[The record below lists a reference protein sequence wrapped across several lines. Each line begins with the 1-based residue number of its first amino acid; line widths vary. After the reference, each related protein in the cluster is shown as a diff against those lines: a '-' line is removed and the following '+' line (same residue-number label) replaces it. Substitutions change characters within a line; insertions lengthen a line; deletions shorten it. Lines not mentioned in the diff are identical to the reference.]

1 MAKKNPLNKDL
12 KEVIKELPKAPGG
25 NVTQPRPLVP
35 GGIQG
40 GPPLVTSSIPGAIPA
55 NPTGEVFTKSDPAR
69 DLFKFYKTGVDRPL
83 DMPAEPVDLETI
95 EEKKVKPTGAKGSK
109 KTQER
114 LEIAKGVR
122 GGTIGGMTRP
132 PGSKPSLTIPTVIAK
147 PGGGFISSM
156 GVPMAIEIAME
167 RARRKAEL
175 ETIQESL
182 RDALIIERGEKTTSY
197 VSDPISPKAG
207 GITRDEQKIID
218 RAAQA
223 ARDALLDRD
232 AAIREAVMLRDVT
245 TGEVNPLAQSV
256 TQSEADRRALEG
268 MKKFEKDIVK
278 VKGGNFGKGTP
289 TGDAKDIAMRK
300 VANAAIVELVDIE
313 AQKQIT
319 SATPG
324 TIGKSSSE
332 TSLLQLGPASGNLS
346 GKTIMLARNGK
357 LSGKPLRPETISQI
371 TQAAQAGAKFIVG
384 DMPGV
389 DSEFIKLLN
398 KLNAPYKIYHTGD
411 KPRIQKL
418 YDEPKLPIVGG
429 KGMAAFGA
437 VGLVLDAAL
446 LWRQL
451 IQETEIQRQQI
462 QSETMN

>member
-1 MAKKNPLNKDL
+1 MAKKNPLKKDL

-40 GPPLVTSSIPGAIPA
+40 GPSLVTSSIPGATPTG
-55 NPTGEVFTKSDPAR
+55 PTGEVFTKSDPAR
-69 DLFKFYKTGVDRPL
+69 DIFKFYKTGVDRPL
-83 DMPAEPVDLETI
+83 NMPPEPIDLETI
-95 EEKKVKPTGAKGSK
+95 EEIKVKPTGPKGSR
-109 KTQER
+109 KTEER
-114 LEIAKGVR
+114 LKINQGVR
-122 GGTIGGMTRP
+122 GGTIGGMSRA
-132 PGSKPSLTIPTVIAK
+132 PGSKPSLAK
-147 PGGGFISSM
+147 SL
-156 GVPMAIEIAME
+156 PMAIEIAME
-167 RARRKAEL
+167 RARRKTEL

-182 RDALIIERGEKTTSY
+182 RDALVVERGGKTTTY
-197 VSDPISPKAG
+197 VSDPIAPKAG

-232 AAIREAVMLRDVT
+232 AAIREAVMMRDVN
-245 TGEVNPLAQSV
+245 TGEVNPLAQSI

-268 MKKFEKDIVK
+268 MKQLERDIIK

-300 VANAAIVELVDIE
+300 AATAAIVELVDIE
-313 AQKQIT
+313 AQKQIA

-324 TIGKSSSE
+324 AIGKSSSE
-332 TSLLQLGPASGNLS
+332 TSLLQLGPVSGNLS

-357 LSGKPLRPETISQI
+357 LSGKPLRPETIAQI

-411 KPRIQKL
+411 KPRIQKE
-418 YDEPKLPIVGG
+418 YSTPKPPIIGG
-429 KGMAAFGA
+429 KGLATFGA

-451 IQETEIQRQQI
+451 LQEAEIERQKI

>member
-25 NVTQPRPLVP
+25 NVAQPRPLVP

-40 GPPLVTSSIPGAIPA
+40 GPPLVTSSIPGATPA
-55 NPTGEVFTKSDPAR
+55 GPTGEVFTKSDPAR

-122 GGTIGGMTRP
+122 GGTIGGMTRA
-132 PGSKPSLTIPTVIAK
+132 PGSKPSLAK
-147 PGGGFISSM
+147 SL
-156 GVPMAIEIAME
+156 PMAIEIAME
-167 RARRKAEL
+167 RTRRRIEL

-182 RDALIIERGEKTTSY
+182 RDALIVERGEKTTTY
-197 VSDPISPKAG
+197 VSDPNSPKAG

-268 MKKFEKDIVK
+268 MKAFEETV
-278 VKGGNFGKGTP
+278 GKKPKTKKPTSTP
-289 TGDAKDIAMRK
+289 
-300 VANAAIVELVDIE
+300 
-313 AQKQIT
+313 
-319 SATPG
+319 
-324 TIGKSSSE
+324 
-332 TSLLQLGPASGNLS
+332 
-346 GKTIMLARNGK
+346 
-357 LSGKPLRPETISQI
+357 KP
-371 TQAAQAGAKFIVG
+371 
-384 DMPGV
+384 
-389 DSEFIKLLN
+389 
-398 KLNAPYKIYHTGD
+398 
-411 KPRIQKL
+411 
-418 YDEPKLPIVGG
+418 PIVGG
-429 KGMAAFGA
+429 RGLAAFGA
-437 VGLVLDAAL
+437 VGLALDAAL
-446 LWRQL
+446 LWKQFL
-451 IQETEIQRQQI
+451 QETETQQQQI

>member
-40 GPPLVTSSIPGAIPA
+40 GPSLVTSSIPGATPTG
-55 NPTGEVFTKSDPAR
+55 PTGEVFTKSDPAR

-83 DMPAEPVDLETI
+83 DMPAEPIDTKAI
-95 EEKKVKPTGAKGSK
+95 EETKVKPTGPKGSK

-122 GGTIGGMTRP
+122 GGTIGGMSRA
-132 PGSKPSLTIPTVIAK
+132 PGSKPSLAK
-147 PGGGFISSM
+147 SL
-156 GVPMAIEIAME
+156 PMAVEIAME
-167 RARRKAEL
+167 RARRRIEL

-182 RDALIIERGEKTTSY
+182 RDALVVERGGKTTIY
-197 VSDPISPKAG
+197 VSDPNSPKAG

-232 AAIREAVMLRDVT
+232 AAIREAVMMRDVN

-268 MKKFEKDIVK
+268 IKAFEETVGKKPKTK
-278 VKGGNFGKGTP
+278 KPTSTP
-289 TGDAKDIAMRK
+289 
-300 VANAAIVELVDIE
+300 
-313 AQKQIT
+313 
-319 SATPG
+319 
-324 TIGKSSSE
+324 
-332 TSLLQLGPASGNLS
+332 
-346 GKTIMLARNGK
+346 
-357 LSGKPLRPETISQI
+357 KP
-371 TQAAQAGAKFIVG
+371 
-384 DMPGV
+384 
-389 DSEFIKLLN
+389 
-398 KLNAPYKIYHTGD
+398 
-411 KPRIQKL
+411 
-418 YDEPKLPIVGG
+418 PIVGS
-429 KGMAAFGA
+429 KGLAAFGA

-446 LWRQL
+446 LWRQFL
-451 IQETEIQRQQI
+451 QEAEMQQQQI

>member
-122 GGTIGGMTRP
+122 GGTIGGMTRA
-132 PGSKPSLTIPTVIAK
+132 PGSKPSLAK
-147 PGGGFISSM
+147 SL
-156 GVPMAIEIAME
+156 PMAIEIAME
-167 RARRKAEL
+167 RARRRIEL

-182 RDALIIERGEKTTSY
+182 RDALIVERGEKTTTY
-197 VSDPISPKAG
+197 VSDPNSPKAG
-207 GITRDEQKIID
+207 GVTRDEQKIID

-398 KLNAPYKIYHTGD
+398 KLNAPYKIYYTGD

-451 IQETEIQRQQI
+451 IQEAEIQRQQI